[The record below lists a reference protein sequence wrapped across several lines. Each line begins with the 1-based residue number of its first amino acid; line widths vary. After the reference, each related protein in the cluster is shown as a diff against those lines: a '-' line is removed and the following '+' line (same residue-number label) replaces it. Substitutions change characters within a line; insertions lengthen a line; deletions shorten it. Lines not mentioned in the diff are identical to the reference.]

1 MENTDDFV
9 MPDSDNEKFDRRLN
23 VRFSIEARIDHAKT
37 QETGQEHYRDLEFVT
52 IFIPG
57 DKTLSVHRPVQT
69 SDKIRFR
76 ENYRNFKENLKTPEQ
91 GSPLNVWPLVSP
103 SQRKELEYLNCR
115 TVEQLAGMSDLAC
128 QSMMG
133 ALGLRL
139 KAQTF
144 LKAKLEDAGLI
155 KMTNDL
161 QKRDDQI
168 AALQD
173 QLTKL
178 AELVE
183 QKVVKT
189 GK

>member
-9 MPDSDNEKFDRRLN
+9 MPDSDNEKFDKRLN
-23 VRFSIEARIDHAKT
+23 VRFTIEARIDHAKT

-76 ENYRNFKENLKTPEQ
+76 ENYRNFKENLKAPEQ

-133 ALGLRL
+133 AIGLRL

-155 KMTNDL
+155 KMTNEL
-161 QKRDDQI
+161 QQRDDQI

-183 QKVVKT
+183 HKV
-189 GK
+189 GKK